1 MGVPMRLHHYSF
13 KDYLLVEEMSAV
25 KHEYLD
31 GEIYAMAGGSML
43 HAALAGAILGSLD
56 AQMAGRCRVFTS
68 DLRVRALATGFAGY
82 PDVTVVCGD
91 ATTDPESK
99 DTVTNPTVVIEV
111 LSPATIDYDLGEK
124 FEQYRRIPSLK
135 AVAYFWQDRR
145 QIEVRVR
152 TGDVWRTETVG
163 PGNVVVIEALGST
176 LDVDALYARAG
187 G

>member
-25 KHEYLD
+25 RHEYLD

-68 DLRVRALATGFAGY
+68 DLRIRALATGFAGY
-82 PDVTVVCGD
+82 PDVTVVCGE

-135 AVAYFWQDRR
+135 AAIYLWQDRR
-145 QIEVRVR
+145 KIEIRVR
-152 TGDVWRTETVG
+152 AGDVWRTETVG
-163 PGNVVVIEALGST
+163 AGGVAKIEALACT
-176 LDVDALYARAG
+176 LDVDVLYVRAG